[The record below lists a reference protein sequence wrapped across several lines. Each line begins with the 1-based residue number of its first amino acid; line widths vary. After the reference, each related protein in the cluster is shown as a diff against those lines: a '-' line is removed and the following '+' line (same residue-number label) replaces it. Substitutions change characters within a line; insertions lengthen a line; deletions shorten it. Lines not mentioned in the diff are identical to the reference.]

1 MQNTNSNSLTKLSLL
16 LSLLM
21 GGLFLCAA
29 TFFQAENY
37 VNGSSEVMTDL
48 WLTALLFGAFS
59 IFQNRKLTEE
69 NPIKSVL
76 KKIKVTQ

>member
-16 LSLLM
+16 LSLVM
-21 GGLFLCAA
+21 GGFFLCVA

-37 VNGSSEVMTDL
+37 VNSSSEVMTDL

-59 IFQNRKLTEE
+59 IFQNRKLTKE
-69 NPIKSVL
+69 NTIKSAL
-76 KKIKVTQ
+76 KTTKVTQ